1 VAQFFSGFWN
11 DGKVDVL
18 VILIFVDFVLG
29 VLAALKSR
37 TFRLSYVA
45 DFLRKDVVFKIGGYL
60 VLYAASYFA
69 GQADI
74 VIDGLD
80 MGVVAG
86 AAFVVI
92 VAAMVGS
99 ILNSL
104 AELGLK
110 PGGDTPPPTTAP
122 KQETLVKMLTA
133 DEGV

>member
-1 VAQFFSGFWN
+1 MEEFIQAFWN
-11 DGKVDVL
+11 DGKVSVL
-18 VILIFVDFVLG
+18 VILIALDFLLG
-29 VLAALKSR
+29 VVAAVR
-37 TFRLSYVA
+37 QHAFRLAYVA

-60 VLYAASYFA
+60 VLYAAAYFA

-80 MGVVAG
+80 MGVIAG
-86 AAFVVI
+86 AAYAVI

-104 AELGLK
+104 KEIGLEPAAEPEPIGTRLK
-110 PGGDTPPPTTAP
+110 RAA
-122 KQETLVKMLTA
+122 TA

>member
-1 VAQFFSGFWN
+1 MGQFFQAFWN

-18 VILIFVDFVLG
+18 LVLIALDFFLG
-29 VLAALKSR
+29 VFAAVKSR

-69 GQADI
+69 GQSDI

-99 ILNSL
+99 IINSL
-104 AELGLK
+104 RELGLG
-110 PGGDTPPPTTAP
+110 GGDPPLVTSP
-122 KQETLVKMLTA
+122 KQPTVLAMLSA

>member
-1 VAQFFSGFWN
+1 MGQFFSAFWN
-11 DGKVDVL
+11 DGKVSVL

-29 VLAALKSR
+29 VIAALKSR

-86 AAFVVI
+86 AAYVVI

-110 PGGDTPPPTTAP
+110 PGDQPPPQPTAP
-122 KQETLVKMLTA
+122 KQETVVKMLTA

>member
-1 VAQFFSGFWN
+1 VGQFFQAFWN

-29 VLAALKSR
+29 VLAALKTK

-86 AAFVVI
+86 AAYVVI

-104 AELGLK
+104 AELGLR
-110 PGGDTPPPTTAP
+110 PGNDPTPPPTAP
-122 KQETLVKMLTA
+122 VQGTVVKMLTA